1 MKDLDFQTGRVLD
14 VEKSQRLLMHLN
26 SSQLL
31 RIKVVIKAELLKN
44 FQQKYVF
51 IENEI
56 DALNPRVM
64 TTPSCVTDLF
74 PISASWPPCAG
85 RRC

>member
-64 TTPSCVTDLF
+64 TTPSHVSLTC
-74 PISASWPPCAG
+74 P
-85 RRC
+85 

>member
-51 IENEI
+51 TENEV

-64 TTPSCVTDLF
+64 TTPSCVTDLS

>member
-51 IENEI
+51 IENE
-56 DALNPRVM
+56 M
-64 TTPSCVTDLF
+64 H
-74 PISASWPPCAG
+74 SWWGYDNNITCH
-85 RRC
+85 